1 MSDEIL
7 LDCVPLVVVFLF
19 LGRVSPFLAQVRS
32 PFVVRG

>member
-19 LGRVSPFLAQVRS
+19 LGRVSPFLAPS
-32 PFVVRG
+32 PFSFCC